1 LGYLK
6 KGGARMF
13 PKSFIIDFPF
23 LNYEDLSMNKP
34 LKGVL
39 LGVLAGLIDIIP
51 MIIQKLDWSANISAF
66 IFWVVA
72 GFVIATSNLNLKG
85 ALKGLVISSI
95 LMIPTALLI
104 GLKEPLSLIPIYG
117 MTLILGG
124 ALGFILEKS

>member
-1 LGYLK
+1 
-6 KGGARMF
+6 
-13 PKSFIIDFPF
+13 
-23 LNYEDLSMNKP
+23 MNKP

-72 GFVIATSNLNLKG
+72 GFVIATSNINLKG
-85 ALKGLVISSI
+85 TLKGLVISCI
-95 LMIPTALLI
+95 LVIPTALLI
-104 GLKEPLSLIPIYG
+104 GWKEPLSLIPIYG

>member
-1 LGYLK
+1 
-6 KGGARMF
+6 
-13 PKSFIIDFPF
+13 
-23 LNYEDLSMNKP
+23 MNKP

-51 MIIQKLDWSANISAF
+51 IIIQKLDWSANISAF

-72 GFVIATSNLNLKG
+72 GFVIATSNINLKG
-85 ALKGLVISSI
+85 ALKGLVISCI

-104 GLKEPLSLIPIYG
+104 GWKEPLSLIPIYG
-117 MTLILGG
+117 MTIILGG

>member
-1 LGYLK
+1 
-6 KGGARMF
+6 
-13 PKSFIIDFPF
+13 
-23 LNYEDLSMNKP
+23 MNKP

-72 GFVIATSNLNLKG
+72 GFVIATSNMNLKG
-85 ALKGLVISSI
+85 TLKGLVISCI
-95 LMIPTALLI
+95 LVIPTALLI
-104 GLKEPLSLIPIYG
+104 GWKEPLSLIPIYG